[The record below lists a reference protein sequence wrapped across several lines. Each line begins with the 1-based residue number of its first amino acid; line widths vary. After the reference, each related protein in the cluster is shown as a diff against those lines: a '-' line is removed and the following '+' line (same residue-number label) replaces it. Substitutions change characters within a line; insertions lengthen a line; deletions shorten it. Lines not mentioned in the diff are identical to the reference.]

1 MVRGTGDL
9 CSSRSKAALGRI
21 SRDGGGGGGSGRVGG
36 FMAAVRGMGA
46 VRTSGLLG
54 RLERLGVAIVLCVW
68 IWVERGEGR
77 GRPFNG
83 RGNAMLM

>member
-21 SRDGGGGGGSGRVGG
+21 SRDGGGGSSGRVGG

-46 VRTSGLLG
+46 VRASGLLG
-54 RLERLGVAIVLCVW
+54 RLGRLGVAIVSACLD
-68 IWVERGEGR
+68 RGGTR
-77 GRPFNG
+77 C
-83 RGNAMLM
+83 